1 MRNLYTPMHPDTS
14 QGQLHMWVDIFK
26 TEWEIP
32 PPVDVSPRKP
42 EKYILRVVVWNCELR
57 ETALEKTGEERS
69 DIYVKG

>member
-1 MRNLYTPMHPDTS
+1 
-14 QGQLHMWVDIFK
+14 MWVDIFK
-26 TEWEIP
+26 TELEIP

-57 ETALEKTGEERS
+57 ETALEKTGEERC